1 MARRVLVG
9 VKRAVDYAVKVRVKP
24 DGSGVDTSS
33 VKHSMN
39 PFCAI
44 ALEAAVGL
52 KERGAVDEVVGVS
65 VAPDAKDVLR
75 HALAV
80 GADRVVHVPSPA
92 VVRPRAVARVLA
104 SVARQ
109 EDAGLVILGKVS
121 IDGEHAQTGGMLA
134 GMLGW
139 PQVSAVLLDFC

>member
-1 MARRVLVG
+1 MTSRRVLVG

-24 DGSGVDTSS
+24 DGSGVDTSN
-33 VKHSMN
+33 VKLSMN

-44 ALEAAVGL
+44 ALEAAVTL
-52 KERGAVDEVVGVS
+52 KERGVVDEVVGVT
-65 VAPDAKDVLR
+65 VAGEAKDVLR

-80 GADRVVHVPSPA
+80 GADRVLHVPAPDI
-92 VVRPRAVARVLA
+92 VRPRAVARVL
-104 SVARQ
+104 SEVIKK
-109 EDAGLVILGKVS
+109 EDAGLAILGKVS

-139 PQVSAVLLDFC
+139 PQVSLVNLLY